1 MPDRA
6 KRSGSQD
13 AKVQT
18 IRGCPANLTHVHVF
32 EDILEKGVTKGYNTK
47 YDEGMHGPLKDSYQ
61 LRTNFREVAEQVC
74 YVEKSLCS
82 Y

>member
-18 IRGCPANLTHVHVF
+18 IRGRPANLKQGCPKF
-32 EDILEKGVTKGYNTK
+32 FDSLMSEGVKQVREAGR
-47 YDEGMHGPLKDSYQ
+47 PASASLSCSACRDSCVVAA
-61 LRTNFREVAEQVC
+61 TFNFCVC
-74 YVEKSLCS
+74 
-82 Y
+82 